1 MRFDIF
7 YHYRVY
13 DCMSNLTASRFIIF
27 EIKKVGDQNAS
38 KKGKKT
44 DNSMIISYLNCYA
57 AGIFFATCILHMLP
71 EISEKM
77 KNEIMKGIAFKI
89 FRTKNSIKIFFGQ
102 VCHQHQG

>member
-1 MRFDIF
+1 
-7 YHYRVY
+7 
-13 DCMSNLTASRFIIF
+13 MSNLTVSRFIIF

-77 KNEIMKGIAFKI
+77 KNEIMKGIALKI
-89 FRTKNSIKIFFGQ
+89 FRTKNSIQFRSSLRDLSSQRYRDRNFLSL
-102 VCHQHQG
+102 